1 MPSKLGYEKH
11 QMRVSGN
18 SKYRPE
24 QFVLKEY
31 FKVYA
36 PSLVIELEYQV
47 GTYRIDL
54 ADLTNKIAWELD
66 GGYHNRKKDEDK
78 DYILTTVYGWK
89 VNRVKEDSW
98 EWNWLWNSIVK
109 KK

>member
-36 PSLVIELEYQV
+36 PNLRIELEVRAGPY
-47 GTYRIDL
+47 TIDL
-54 ADLTNKIAWELD
+54 ADWTNGIAWELD
-66 GGYHNRKKDEDK
+66 GGYHNPLKDAKKDE
-78 DYILTTVYGWK
+78 YLNTIGWK
-89 VNRVKEDSW
+89 VNRIKEDSW